1 MVLKRLK
8 LGEKTPNFALF
19 SFKFRENRR
28 FFKENRA
35 KLGEKCRSQR
45 PRHHFSGEKR
55 MKKRRHRAK
64 LNEKRSS
71 NARKV

>member
-1 MVLKRLK
+1 MKRR
-8 LGEKTPNFALF
+8 EKKPNFSLF

-35 KLGEKCRSQR
+35 KFGEKCRSQR
-45 PRHHFSGEKR
+45 PLHHFLGEKR

>member
-1 MVLKRLK
+1 
-8 LGEKTPNFALF
+8 LGEKTPKFALF

-28 FFKENRA
+28 FFKENWA
-35 KLGEKCRSQR
+35 KFGEKCRSQR
-45 PRHHFSGEKR
+45 SRHHFAEEKR
-55 MKKRRHRAK
+55 LKKRRHRAK